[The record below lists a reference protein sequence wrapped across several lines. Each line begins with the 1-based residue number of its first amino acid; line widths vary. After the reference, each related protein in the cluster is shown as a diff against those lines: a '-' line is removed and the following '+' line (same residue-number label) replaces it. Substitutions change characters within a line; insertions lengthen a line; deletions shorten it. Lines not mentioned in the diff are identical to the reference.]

1 MTKRILKYLTIA
13 VVVGLA
19 LLAAHSVDLIGLFKA
34 MHGAG

>member
-1 MTKRILKYLTIA
+1 MTKRILKYLA
-13 VVVGLA
+13 VAAVVGLV